1 MKKAFTMIEIVFVV
15 VILGILTAVAIPKFG
30 SILEDAYLSK
40 GKETVASIRSSII
53 NERQKRLI
61 QGQTGYAEILDDAGT
76 GDGEALFDGN
86 DTVEMFRYP
95 VYSGTDAGKW
105 KKTTNNSG
113 DTIGY
118 RYYLTKNKSVDFT
131 YTKSDGTFDCD
142 HTDDNC
148 KLLTE

>member
-1 MKKAFTMIEIVFVV
+1 MYRHYKLLPNYIEF
-15 VILGILTAVAIPKFG
+15 P
-30 SILEDAYLSK
+30 
-40 GKETVASIRSSII
+40 
-53 NERQKRLI
+53 
-61 QGQTGYAEILDDAGT
+61 EILDEAGT
-76 GDGEALFDGN
+76 GDGEPLFDGN

-113 DTIGY
+113 ATIGY

-131 YTKSDGTFDCD
+131 YTKETGTFDCD
-142 HTDDNC
+142 HDNDHDGNC